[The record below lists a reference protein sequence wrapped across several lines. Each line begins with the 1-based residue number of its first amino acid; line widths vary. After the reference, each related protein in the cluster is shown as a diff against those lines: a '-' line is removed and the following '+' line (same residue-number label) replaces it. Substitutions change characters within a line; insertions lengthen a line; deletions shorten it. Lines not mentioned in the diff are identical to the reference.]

1 MRFKILKTGVII
13 IAVITLSLAALVSGK
28 MILNVTP
35 SYPLGL
41 YGTKPAHNLQDF
53 KNQLVLICSDLSNP
67 IIKLADQYKILP
79 PGQSCPESE
88 LAPLLKR
95 LVGVPGDQVAITNQ
109 GITINGHKIENSKIK
124 YKFFEQMIH
133 PGVYTLKSNEYWV
146 MSSYNADSFDSRYFG
161 PVKRQQIIRRVYPLL
176 TIKTQGMTLPT
187 VNSLIG
193 GLKSS

>member
-1 MRFKILKTGVII
+1 MLPMRFKILKTGVII
-13 IAVITLSLAALVSGK
+13 IAVITLSLAALVSCK

-35 SYPLGL
+35 SCPLGL
-41 YGTKPAHNLQDF
+41 YGTKPAHNLKDLK
-53 KNQLVLICSDLSNP
+53 KNQLVLICSDLTNP
-67 IIKLADQYKILP
+67 VIKLADQYKILP

-124 YKFFEQMIH
+124 YKIFEQMIH
-133 PGVYTLKSNEYWV
+133 PGDIYTLKSNEYWV

-161 PVKRQQIIRRVYPLL
+161 PVKRQQIKSRVYPLL
-176 TIKTQGMTLPT
+176 TINK
-187 VNSLIG
+187 
-193 GLKSS
+193 